1 MKPFNPHP
9 RHRPLAGAVAI
20 LSLLVASQVMA
31 QSDRNVIPGAGLVTV
46 MNPAV
51 ENRMVD
57 RLPLSP
63 RLDTLNG
70 KTLYMLDINWGG
82 PDAAYSVF
90 EQISA
95 WMQTNMPEVKTVIRR
110 KNGSYMTPDQKTWEE
125 IKEHADAV
133 LVGISG

>member
-1 MKPFNPHP
+1 MKHATFRPIVGALAAASLLAAG
-9 RHRPLAGAVAI
+9 PLA
-20 LSLLVASQVMA
+20 A
-31 QSDRNVIPGAGLVTV
+31 QANRVTPGNQITV

-57 RLPLSP
+57 RLALSP
-63 RLDTLNG
+63 RLDTLKG

-90 EQISA
+90 EQIA
-95 WMQTNMPEVKTVIRR
+95 VWFQKNMPEVKTEIRR
-110 KNGSYMTPDQKTWEE
+110 KNGSYMIDDPKTWQE
-125 IKEHADAV
+125 IKEKADAV